1 MTVVYMSVLEVKN
14 LTVDVED
21 KRILENVSLEVRSGE
36 IVVLMGPNGSG
47 KSTLA
52 LTIMGHPGYTV
63 VSGDILLDGESLL
76 GLYPEERALKG
87 LFLVFQT
94 PPEVKGV
101 RIRTF
106 LQAISNKRKGRSLT
120 GRLGSAS
127 KEYRQITRALEAV
140 GLGESYMDREVN
152 VGFSGG
158 EKKRLELA
166 QAMVFDPKI
175 LILDEPDSGLDVE
188 GVELVARKIRELAEE
203 GRAVLLITHYAR
215 LLKSLDVS
223 RVAIMTGGR
232 IVALGD
238 RRLAFEIEEKG
249 YNFGV

>member
-1 MTVVYMSVLEVKN
+1 MTVVYMASLEVKN
-14 LTVDVED
+14 LTVDIEG
-21 KRILENVSLEVRSGE
+21 KRILENVSLKVQSGE

-52 LTIMGHPGYTV
+52 LTIMGYPRYNV
-63 VSGDILLDGESLL
+63 VSGDILLDGKSLL
-76 GLYPEERALKG
+76 DLYPEERALKG

-106 LQAISNKRKGRSLT
+106 LQAISNKKKGRNLM
-120 GRLGSAS
+120 GRISSAS
-127 KEYRQITRALEAV
+127 KEYRQIIKALEEV

-158 EKKRLELA
+158 EKKRLEFV
-166 QAMVFDPKI
+166 QATVFDPQI

-188 GVELVARKIRELAEE
+188 GVELIARKISEMAEE
-203 GRAVLLITHYAR
+203 GRGILLITHYAR
-215 LLKSLDVS
+215 LLRQLDVS
-223 RVAIMTGGR
+223 RVAIIVGGK
-232 IVALGD
+232 IVATGD
-238 RRLAFEIEEKG
+238 KNLAFEIEEKG